1 MVNASTGNSLSEA
14 PIFAPTNPQYDN
26 KLFIELWVQHMKK
39 CNLRTCTELVIQNN
53 LLSYCG
59 LVQGQATF
67 SCPWLVDARI
77 SAAEK
82 DTPVLVNA

>member
-1 MVNASTGNSLSEA
+1 
-14 PIFAPTNPQYDN
+14 
-26 KLFIELWVQHMKK
+26 MKK